1 MMSNPDPGE
10 RNLSFLRIDTSRKGP
25 HGPGGTPPVRHSR
38 KKLMWMGLAVGL
50 IVAAVFIVHALAS
63 VPEVR
68 VERAR
73 LESGSGAAPG
83 TVVLTA
89 GGYIVAHHTIEVS
102 SKVIGKVAW
111 VGVEQGQK
119 VKKGQVLVRLDASEF
134 RAQLEEAK
142 ANLHALNAKLAE
154 LEAGTRPQQ
163 IAASFAA
170 VQQARANNVEA
181 QLNLRRTSALYR
193 QGILSRSQ
201 MDNATAQA
209 GVDKARLAS
218 ARENYQI
225 AKIGPRVEDINYARA
240 QVAAAKAS
248 VAYARSQLA
257 GTVIRA
263 PISGTVLE
271 RNVEVGEL
279 VSTMSFGGGGGVKTS
294 VVTLA
299 NLNDLQVELDINESD
314 FSLVAMGQKC
324 RVTADAYPNRIYQGV
339 VEEIS
344 PEANR
349 QKGTIQVKVKI
360 LHPDSH
366 LRPKMSAHASF
377 LAPERAGTASK
388 DVLTIPRR
396 AVVSDNGGPA
406 VFVLKGSR
414 VRLQP
419 IKTGHRL
426 PSDRIEVLRGL
437 SRSER
442 IVVGPP
448 KGLAS
453 DDRVRIKGA

>member
-1 MMSNPDPGE
+1 MMSNPAPGE
-10 RNLSFLRIDTSRKGP
+10 RNLSFLRIDPSRKGP
-25 HGPGGTPPVRHSR
+25 DGPGGNASGRHSR
-38 KKLMWMGLAVGL
+38 KMLMWAVLVAGVIIATAL
-50 IVAAVFIVHALAS
+50 IVRAMAS

-73 LESGSGAAPG
+73 LEAGSGPAPG
-83 TVVLTA
+83 SVVLTA

-111 VGVEQGQK
+111 VGVEQGEK
-119 VKKGQVLVRLDASEF
+119 VKEGQVLVRLDDSEF
-134 RAQLEEAK
+134 RAQLDQAEG
-142 ANLHALNAKLAE
+142 NLQALEAKLAE
-154 LEAGTRPQQ
+154 LKAGARPQE
-163 IAASFAA
+163 IAASFAS
-170 VQQARANNVEA
+170 VQQARASNVQA
-181 QLNLRRTSALYR
+181 QLTLRRTRALYR
-193 QGILSRSQ
+193 QGIVSRSQ
-201 MDNATAQA
+201 MDDATAQA
-209 GVDKARLAS
+209 GVAKARLSS

-225 AKIGPRVEDINYARA
+225 AKIGPRVEDINFARA
-240 QVAAAKAS
+240 EVAAARAN
-248 VAYARSQLA
+248 VDYARSQLA

-299 NLNDLQVELDINESD
+299 NLNDLQVELDIDEND
-314 FSLVAMGQKC
+314 FSRVVMGQKC
-324 RVTADAYPNRIYQGV
+324 NVTADAYPNRVYRGV

-360 LHPDSH
+360 LHPNSY

-377 LAPERAGTASK
+377 LAPARAGTSSK
-388 DVLTIPRR
+388 DIVTIPFG
-396 AVVSDNGGPA
+396 AVVSDDGSQG

-419 IKTGHRL
+419 IKIGRRL
-426 PSDRIEVLRGL
+426 PAGHVEVLHGL
-437 SRSER
+437 RPGER

-453 DDRVRIKGA
+453 GARVKVKGT